1 MNKSGT
7 VGGPL
12 TLGAWGKLP
21 PPPPLSAALLSTT
34 GLTMPYLVPSDRHS
48 EEQDQLAMYRL
59 FSCSAQLA
67 AHGVTEGEACM
78 DVLVTSADKPRP

>member
-1 MNKSGT
+1 MVLS
-7 VGGPL
+7 
-12 TLGAWGKLP
+12 
-21 PPPPLSAALLSTT
+21 SAADRGGGGQFAPGPQCKGAPNST
-34 GLTMPYLVPSDRHS
+34 GLVPSDRHS